1 MLTYMGGRLSDDR
14 QESCAGAPDSHNR
27 EPNNSPCI
35 EPGDDGTVRAM
46 AALQGRN
53 LMHQKRI
60 ALLIDCDNVSHN
72 AIEGVLEE
80 LAKYGMVNVRHAHGD
95 WKSDG
100 LSGWV
105 ERLHP
110 FAIRPM
116 QQFAYTK
123 GKNATDAAMII
134 DAMDLLY
141 SKSIDAFALMTSDS
155 DFTPLALRLQES
167 GFPVFGFGE
176 KKTPTAFV
184 HACTSFIYVEN
195 LARATDDDQVSND
208 EQPRKKTRKEL
219 RCDTT
224 LVRLLRNATDQ
235 TAGDDGWS
243 LLSRVSDYIHNN
255 SSFSVVNY
263 GFQKLGDLVRT
274 SELFDVEMRGTVM
287 VIRTIRKQVLS
298 PSQEAAL
305 VSPA

>member
-1 MLTYMGGRLSDDR
+1 MLTSEAERLFDNRLEGRS
-14 QESCAGAPDSHNR
+14 GASTSENHQT
-27 EPNNSPCI
+27 SYSACLA
-35 EPGDDGTVRAM
+35 PGHDGTVQAS
-46 AALQGRN
+46 AALQGRHP
-53 LMHQKRI
+53 MHQKRI

-95 WKSDG
+95 WKSEC

-141 SKSIDAFALMTSDS
+141 SKNIDAFALMTSDS

-167 GFPVFGFGE
+167 GFPVYGFGE
-176 KKTPTAFV
+176 P
-184 HACTSFIYVEN
+184 EN
-195 LARATDDDQVSND
+195 ALSVRSRLYLFHLCGKSGTH
-208 EQPRKKTRKEL
+208 L
-219 RCDTT
+219 R
-224 LVRLLRNATDQ
+224 RR
-235 TAGDDGWS
+235 
-243 LLSRVSDYIHNN
+243 
-255 SSFSVVNY
+255 
-263 GFQKLGDLVRT
+263 
-274 SELFDVEMRGTVM
+274 
-287 VIRTIRKQVLS
+287 
-298 PSQEAAL
+298 
-305 VSPA
+305 